1 MSDNDGWRP
10 AAPGGGR
17 PPRPERPAFP
27 AVPGPDPA
35 SEATPVRADFSGH
48 APPPPSQTADPVGMQ
63 SVLTRARDQSR
74 FEAPVI
80 EEKAERRPLSLK
92 ALLGGFLTVA
102 LVGMTIGFVYVNF
115 IREVPEDPTVVP
127 KVTATA
133 SATNLPSTPQ
143 EVVREYFTAL
153 ADGDIGHALSLGVP
167 AGQGLNTLL
176 SPEAHATTRDASP
189 IADLEVL
196 TEDPLSTE
204 VDVRYT
210 LDGQP
215 INTTVRLQ
223 RLDTGDYRLAR
234 TTSSVQLQLVGGQ
247 NLPVLVNDTPVDHDQ
262 ALELVPGRYEV
273 TSGLPHLAYPEDNSF
288 TISTL
293 ASRDV
298 QMMPVNPQLTETGR
312 NAFMEAAKASLDRC
326 LAQKTLTPTGCPFAM
341 EAPGAINAG
350 TIQWSTLS
358 DPWEGVAP
366 SLKSD
371 DQSIA
376 VMTLNIRTRVTFT
389 YADGST
395 SGNNDQTWT
404 AQVSANMLGSE
415 ADDVAVVWTR

>member
-1 MSDNDGWRP
+1 MSDNEGWRP
-10 AAPGGGR
+10 AAPGRGR
-17 PPRPERPAFP
+17 PPRPERAVFP
-27 AVPGPDPA
+27 AAPGSDPA
-35 SEATPVRADFSGH
+35 SEATPVRADLSGH
-48 APPPPSQTADPVGMQ
+48 APPPPSHPADPVGMQ

-80 EEKAERRPLSLK
+80 EEKVERRPLSVK
-92 ALLGGFLTVA
+92 ALLGGFLAVA
-102 LVGMTIGFVYVNF
+102 LIGMTIGFVYVNF

-127 KVTATA
+127 EVTATA

-143 EVVREYFTAL
+143 DVVAEYFNAL
-153 ADGDIGHALSLGVP
+153 ADGDIDHALSLGAP

-176 SPEAHATTRDASP
+176 TPEAHAETRAGSP
-189 IADLEVL
+189 IADLTVL
-196 TEDPLSTE
+196 TDDPLSTE
-204 VDVRYT
+204 VDVSYT
-210 LDGQP
+210 LGGQP

-247 NLPVLVNDTPVDHDQ
+247 NLPVLVNGTAVNHGQ
-262 ALELVPGRYEV
+262 ALELVPGSYEV
-273 TSGLPHLAYPEDNSF
+273 TTGLPHLAYPEDNSF

-298 QMMPVNPQLTETGR
+298 QMMPVNPQLTESGR

-326 LAQKTLTPTGCPFAM
+326 LTQKELTPTGCPFAM
-341 EAPGAINAG
+341 EAPGAINQS
-350 TIQWSTLS
+350 TIEWSTLS

-366 SLKSD
+366 SLKTE
-371 DQSIA
+371 DQSVA
-376 VMTLNIRTRVTFT
+376 VMTVNIRTRVTFT

-404 AQVSANMLGSE
+404 AQVSANMLGSA